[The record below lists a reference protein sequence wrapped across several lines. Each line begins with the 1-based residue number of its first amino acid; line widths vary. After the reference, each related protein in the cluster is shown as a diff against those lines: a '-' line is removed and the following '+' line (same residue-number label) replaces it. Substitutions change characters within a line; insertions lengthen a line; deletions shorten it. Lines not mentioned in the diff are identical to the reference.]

1 MSEKKIKIGFSIDDS
16 AFARVESKIA
26 RLTNQLKGLN
36 AQLNAAQ
43 KGGSGSVLSSMGG
56 DKTSNTTQ
64 SMRGGSDNKQL
75 DRLTAGYL
83 KQADA
88 LKKLAEAG
96 KSASDSMAKSLD
108 MSINKQL
115 KSIEKLSKA
124 MGASGL
130 MGEGGAAVAGR
141 AAKASGSAGVAGRVG
156 ASLMGRAQTAV
167 SAINSMTTGG
177 GITMSGLSSLA
188 RAAGPYAAV
197 AGAVGLGANEWYQSP
212 YRYQRR
218 EVEDFGRADA
228 FARRAESMDI
238 SDLASRQDAMRN
250 AGKSADL
257 REIAG
262 RTTTAG
268 FRNAGKAIM
277 SMDLRALLTSF
288 SDAEQNRTIKRDM
301 EDYLERNKGGEMARD
316 TERSQG
322 LINDAMSTVRARR
335 ILGYSGS
342 DGNGGYRS
350 DVVRLKGR
358 LARQGFELGD
368 ATSAIGQMAGMGSAS
383 FARNN
388 YGGAMSAQAGLMNS
402 AGMMSATMSKFG
414 QGNQFLDLMR
424 GVGAGKTGQ
433 MDVTVANTLG
443 EAVAS
448 AISNQ
453 MLRGSTGQGLAQ
465 FLGAGVGQGSEGR
478 LTLEQNMRGMQSLEN
493 ISSGNIDSYQQARN
507 LQVAM
512 ASGAKNI
519 YAQDYLAKMSTSRMA
534 EIVYGNADL
543 SKSEKGMGLT
553 KDMVKSVFSGKQSSI
568 SERAINDPG
577 LAGTSMGATLSGVR
591 EFGGDFGAYV
601 KANKGNKGF
610 DVEQAIAD
618 YGAFM
623 SGSGAATDLAAGEGA
638 ARMMALGSKKL
649 KRGSGRV
656 AGGVSGEVERAA
668 LDAQGKLADFTAE
681 ENERVAGNATDL
693 AKGLEMQA
701 RMTDA
706 AAKSAMTF
714 NGTIEILG
722 ETMRLQA
729 EALSKVTSGQMNAK
743 QAMNWL
749 NDQKQAL
756 AAPYIKKAQ
765 AVEKKRT
772 TESTVGNKF

>member
-43 KGGSGSVLSSMGG
+43 KGGSSNVLSSMGG
-56 DKTSNTTQ
+56 DRSSGTTQ

-130 MGEGGAAVAGR
+130 MGEGGAPAAAGGSKGAGAAR
-141 AAKASGSAGVAGRVG
+141 AGGRIG

-167 SAINSMTTGG
+167 GAINSMTTGG
-177 GITMSGLSSLA
+177 GISMSGLSGLA
-188 RAAGPYAAV
+188 RAAGPYAGA
-197 AGAVGLGANEWYQSP
+197 AGAIGLGINEWYQSP

-228 FARRAESMDI
+228 FARRAENMDI
-238 SDLASRQDAMRN
+238 SDVASRQDAMRN

-257 REIAG
+257 KEIAG

-268 FRNAGKAIM
+268 FRNAGKALM
-277 SMDLRALLTSF
+277 SMDMRALLTSF
-288 SDAEQNRTIKRDM
+288 SDAEQSRTIKRDM

-322 LINDAMSTVRARR
+322 MISDAMSTVKARR

-342 DGNGGYRS
+342 DGNGGYKS

-368 ATSAIGQMAGMGSAS
+368 ATSAIGQMAGIGSAS

-388 YGGAMSAQAGLMNS
+388 YGAAMSAQAGLMGS

-414 QGNQFLDLMR
+414 QGNQFLDMMR

-443 EAVAS
+443 EAVANAVS
-448 AISNQ
+448 SQ
-453 MLRGSTGQGLAQ
+453 LMKGSTGQGLAQ
-465 FLGAGVGQGSEGR
+465 FLGAGVGQGSAGR

-493 ISSGNIDSYQQARN
+493 VSSGNIDSYQQARN
-507 LQVAM
+507 LQIAM
-512 ASGAKNI
+512 SSGAKNI

-553 KDMVKSVFSGKQSSI
+553 KDMVSSVFSGKQSSI

-591 EFGGDFGAYV
+591 QFGGDFGAYV
-601 KANKGNKGF
+601 SANKKNKGF
-610 DVEQAIAD
+610 DVEQAISD

-638 ARMMALGSKKL
+638 ARMMALGSGKL

-656 AGGVSGEVERAA
+656 GGGVAGSVEKAA
-668 LDAQGKLADFTAE
+668 LDAQGKLSEFTAE
-681 ENERVAGNATDL
+681 ENERVSGNATDL

-706 AAKSAMTF
+706 AAKSAMNF

-729 EALSKVTSGQMNAK
+729 EAFSKVSSGQMNAK
-743 QAMNWL
+743 QATTWFNA
-749 NDQKQAL
+749 QKQAL
-756 AAPYIKKAQ
+756 AAPYIEKAK
-765 AVEKKRT
+765 AADKKR
-772 TESTVGNKF
+772 ESKTNVGNQF